1 MPLPFLEVPV
11 LFLYI
16 HHPLPVL
23 LQLLGLLGRSKL
35 RGNALG
41 SRLGQT
47 LAKVGCL
54 DLVELLGSS
63 GHSFLVVSGNE
74 FVPCDFLVDVRFD
87 LAVRAQVHRHVSLP
101 IRCKALVA
109 LISGWL
115 CILGPRARCCRRPSS
130 PDSFFGHGQFTLV
143 SEVHRAQILAVSS
156 TEPLLCRLE
165 VHRALRRNRWLSFAI
180 ERLIVVCQ

>member
-47 LAKVGCL
+47 LTKVGCL

-109 LISGWL
+109 LVYAL
-115 CILGPRARCCRRPSS
+115 
-130 PDSFFGHGQFTLV
+130 DF
-143 SEVHRAQILAVSS
+143 VSS
-156 TEPLLCRLE
+156 QYTK
-165 VHRALRRNRWLSFAI
+165 RRILNRNYFAMN
-180 ERLIVVCQ
+180 LIVLAKLP